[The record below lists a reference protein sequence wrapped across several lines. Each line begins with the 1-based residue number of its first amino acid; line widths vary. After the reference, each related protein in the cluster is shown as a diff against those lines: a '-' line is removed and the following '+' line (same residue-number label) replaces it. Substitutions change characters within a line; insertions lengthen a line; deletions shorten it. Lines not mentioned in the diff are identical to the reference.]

1 MTSGCRTVRLME
13 DGDVTEERY
22 FSNELAELV
31 DELLAGGD
39 RRWPS
44 EVVIHFS
51 RVCGVSLDGGG
62 S

>member
-1 MTSGCRTVRLME
+1 ME

>member
-1 MTSGCRTVRLME
+1 ME

-22 FSNELAELV
+22 FSNELAELI

-39 RRWPS
+39 RPWPS
-44 EVVIHFS
+44 EVALHFS
-51 RVCGVSLDGGG
+51 RVSGVSLDGGR